1 MKKRLLILVFAG
13 LMSLVLLPE
22 ANASAGYSDVPQ
34 EHWAAESI
42 QRATE
47 LGYFQGVDEGRF
59 GLGQPISRA
68 AFSSALVRMF
78 GWEEVRPAKSSFDD
92 VDKTRWFYTAAE
104 TTLANG
110 AVAAAGQDFR
120 PDDDLTRGE
129 MASMLV
135 RGLGYTSS
143 LAETAS
149 SYGVPFSDVTVN
161 RGFITMA
168 YDLGLMKGKDGGRFD
183 PDAPATREQAAAVL
197 VRVHDQLAAS
207 SVKLSAMRRSISAL
221 PQSSRPI
228 AASFRRISSRI
239 SARRAISSPTASPAC
254 PSFNR
259 PSVFAA
265 ETEISASIRRKAA
278 LRFLS
283 RSAALSPSAS
293 CRSSR
298 LISIFSISRPIGS
311 PLLSNRIAF
320 ARFACNCQLV
330 FLQSLITVFDPLH
343 KLIDFRAGQPDILF
357 AAALLFPFCIFG
369 TM

>member
-22 ANASAGYSDVPQ
+22 ANASAGYSDVPE

-161 RGFITMA
+161 RGVITMA
-168 YDLGLMKGKDGGRFD
+168 YDLGLMTGKDGGRFD

-207 SVKLSAMRRSISAL
+207 SVKLSAAGSYKLITVATPMAEAGDEMPVTPLEPL
-221 PQSSRPI
+221 P
-228 AASFRRISSRI
+228 
-239 SARRAISSPTASPAC
+239 
-254 PSFNR
+254 
-259 PSVFAA
+259 
-265 ETEISASIRRKAA
+265 ELYAA
-278 LRFLS
+278 LRRMKNNGEDMS
-283 RSAALSPSAS
+283 RVALRLMAGGVRTLTDTGGNLIGGSE
-293 CRSSR
+293 
-298 LISIFSISRPIGS
+298 LISAKEVQDALAAQDVSTFYSEQYQSAYCIYPPNAYQISYIWYQS
-311 PLLSNRIAF
+311 DESMAAKL
-320 ARFACNCQLV
+320 QLA
-330 FLQSLITVFDPLH
+330 
-343 KLIDFRAGQPDILF
+343 KL
-357 AAALLFPFCIFG
+357 FG
-369 TM
+369 VTRYVLE